1 MDLWDPVLLTC
12 YVYYSRCISLY
23 IIAVHYCSQELIDEV
38 GEDVRVISAPYSTF
52 VISLN
57 SRRMWLPTRV
67 NSGEEVK
74 GFMSLDASLVKNSS
88 WMIQGLVGLWFTPA
102 RGAGQDTLRIRRRT
116 VLRPLEECTIMLC
129 TTYASGLAVV

>member
-1 MDLWDPVLLTC
+1 M
-12 YVYYSRCISLY
+12 
-23 IIAVHYCSQELIDEV
+23 

-102 RGAGQDTLRIRRRT
+102 RGAGQDTLSVQRRT
-116 VLRPLEECTIMLC
+116 VLRGVYYYVVYNIGVWTGCRIVILLL
-129 TTYASGLAVV
+129 LA